1 MFGVR
6 RRNVARYEAHV
17 AKLDNRSGFIDLFW
31 PGVLLVEQKSAG
43 RDLRKAYQQAGEYFD
58 ALPDRE
64 RPRYILASFQRGNV
78 KNYVSG
84 TGSMP
89 QLTDINKKNIP
100 SQSRLRIG
108 VDVGG
113 TFTDFVLRDEA
124 SGASWFAKTLSTPSD
139 PARAI
144 LDGIDRLASARAF
157 RLADIGRI
165 LIATT
170 VATNAILERKGGR
183 TALVTTRGFR
193 DVLIMGR
200 SKRFDTY
207 DLWLDKPLPLV
218 PRRAIHEVDE
228 RIDHAGEVLRPVEP
242 DSVAAVAERI
252 AADGVES
259 VAVCLLHAYANP
271 AHEREVG
278 AFLADRLG
286 APPRD
291 REVSISLSSD
301 VSPRR
306 REYERTSTVVANA
319 YVKPIVGRFL
329 SELEAAFAA
338 LGFTGE
344 LHVMQSNGGLTT
356 PALAREYP
364 VNIIESGPAAGVLA
378 CRTTGIREGVKHLIT
393 FDMGGTTAKVGVI
406 DGGEPAITSTFEVDG
421 VNLRKWSGLP
431 LDVPAVELVEV
442 GAGGGSIASTGIG
455 LVTVGPQSAGAEPG
469 PVCYGRGG
477 GRATLTDAN
486 LVLGYL
492 DPAFF
497 AGGRIRIDGG
507 AAERAMRDQIGTP
520 LGLDPASAA
529 WGVHCIANANMER
542 ALRSMSIERGR
553 DPRDHAM
560 VAFGGAGPL
569 HACELARALGVPQVI
584 VPWGAGVASAIGLL
598 EAERNL
604 TVSLTRTIGL
614 DTPGAADELAGLFA
628 GLEERAREL
637 IGAAGGGPIAWQRHA
652 HVRYAGQGFELRVA
666 IPAGPVGDEF
676 PGRVREAFDSA
687 YEAQYG
693 YARRDQP
700 AEGTDWF
707 LTGGPEEAPAEE
719 TEPRPDGHARRGEAA
734 EAGNKGCPGTDR
746 ITAGTQSRANDRH
759 AADSSDPV
767 PAGTVAA
774 WLPGASGGGGRV
786 DWPVFDRRALHA
798 GDRLAGPAI
807 VAERESTTLL
817 PAGDTARV
825 SAEGNL
831 LIEVSARE
839 RRS

>member
-1 MFGVR
+1 MLR
-6 RRNVARYEAHV
+6 LA
-17 AKLDNRSGFIDLFW
+17 ID
-31 PGVLLVEQKSAG
+31 
-43 RDLRKAYQQAGEYFD
+43 
-58 ALPDRE
+58 
-64 RPRYILASFQRGNV
+64 
-78 KNYVSG
+78 
-84 TGSMP
+84 T
-89 QLTDINKKNIP
+89 
-100 SQSRLRIG
+100 
-108 VDVGG
+108 GG

-139 PARAI
+139 PARAT
-144 LDGIDRLASARAF
+144 LEGIDRLASVRPF
-157 RLADIGRI
+157 RLADVDEI

-170 VATNAILERKGGR
+170 VATNAVLERRGGR

-207 DLWLDKPLPLV
+207 DLWLDKPRPLV

-228 RIDHAGEVLRPVEP
+228 RIGPDGEVLAPLDP
-242 DSVAAVAERI
+242 DSVAAVADRL

-259 VAVCLLHAYANP
+259 VAVSLLHAYANP
-271 AHEREVG
+271 AHERAARAV
-278 AFLADRLG
+278 LAERLG
-286 APPRD
+286 DPARN
-291 REVSISLSSD
+291 REVPISLSSD

-329 SELEAAFAA
+329 AELEAAFAS

-344 LHVMQSNGGLTT
+344 LRVMQSNGGLTT

-378 CRTTGIREGVKHLIT
+378 CRATGARERLSHVIT

-406 DGGEPAITSTFEVDG
+406 DDGEPAITSTFEVDG
-421 VNLRKWSGLP
+421 VNLRRWSGLP
-431 LDVPAVELVEV
+431 LGVPAVELVEI
-442 GAGGGSIASTGIG
+442 GAGGGSIASTRLG
-455 LVTVGPQSAGAEPG
+455 LVAVGPQSAGAEPG

-492 DPAFF
+492 DPKSF
-497 AGGRIRIDGG
+497 AGGQIRLDRG
-507 AAERAMRDQIGTP
+507 AAERATREQIGEP
-520 LGLDPASAA
+520 LGLDLAAAA
-529 WGVHCIANANMER
+529 WGVHRIANANMER

-553 DPRDHAM
+553 DPRDYAL

-569 HACELARALGVPQVI
+569 HACALARALGIPRVI
-584 VPWGAGVASAIGLL
+584 VPRGAGVASAIGLL

-614 DTPGAADELAGLFA
+614 DGPEAASELAGLFA
-628 GLEERAREL
+628 GLEARAREL
-637 IGAAGGGPIAWQRHA
+637 IGGSGGRPIAWQRHA
-652 HVRYAGQGFELRVA
+652 HLRYAGQGFELRVA
-666 IPAGPVGDEF
+666 IPAGPIDGEF
-676 PGRVREAFDSA
+676 PARAREAFDSR
-687 YEAQYG
+687 YEAEYG
-693 YARRDQP
+693 YAQRDEP

-707 LTGGPEEAPAEE
+707 LTGGPGGDPAPA
-719 TEPRPDGHARRGEAA
+719 TASGSTGDSGRGAR
-734 EAGNKGCPGTDR
+734 TDR
-746 ITAGTQSRANDRH
+746 KGP
-759 AADSSDPV
+759 DSGPQTHPNPHPDP
-767 PAGTVAA
+767 PRS
-774 WLPGASGGGGRV
+774 GATGEGGRV
-786 DWPVFDRRALHA
+786 AGSTRPAPIGTVSAWLADASDGSGGAWADWPVFDRDGLRT

-825 SAEGNL
+825 SGEGNL
-831 LIEVSARE
+831 LIDVSARE
-839 RRS
+839 GSAPP

>member
-1 MFGVR
+1 MLR
-6 RRNVARYEAHV
+6 LA
-17 AKLDNRSGFIDLFW
+17 ID
-31 PGVLLVEQKSAG
+31 
-43 RDLRKAYQQAGEYFD
+43 
-58 ALPDRE
+58 
-64 RPRYILASFQRGNV
+64 
-78 KNYVSG
+78 
-84 TGSMP
+84 T
-89 QLTDINKKNIP
+89 
-100 SQSRLRIG
+100 
-108 VDVGG
+108 GG

-124 SGASWFAKTLSTPSD
+124 SGDSWFAKTLSTPSD
-139 PARAI
+139 PARAT
-144 LDGIDRLASARAF
+144 LEGIDRLASVRAF
-157 RLADIGRI
+157 RLAEVGQI

-207 DLWLDKPLPLV
+207 DLWLDKPRPLV

-228 RIDHAGEVLRPVEP
+228 RIGADGEVLQALDP
-242 DSVAAVAERI
+242 DSVAAVADRL
-252 AADGVES
+252 AADAVES

-271 AHEREVG
+271 AHERAAG
-278 AFLADRLG
+278 ALLAERLG
-286 APPRD
+286 GPPRN

-329 SELEAAFAA
+329 AELEAAFASR
-338 LGFTGE
+338 GFAGE

-378 CRTTGIREGVKHLIT
+378 CRATGARERVGHVIT

-406 DGGEPAITSTFEVDG
+406 DDGEPAITSTFEVDG

-431 LDVPAVELVEV
+431 LDVPAVELVEI
-442 GAGGGSIASTGIG
+442 GAGGGSIASTGLG
-455 LVTVGPQSAGAEPG
+455 LVTVGPESAGAEPG

-492 DPAFF
+492 DPESF
-497 AGGRIRIDGG
+497 AGGQIRIDRG
-507 AAERAMRDQIGTP
+507 AAERATREQIGEP
-520 LGLDPASAA
+520 LGLDLAAAA
-529 WGVHCIANANMER
+529 WGVHRIANANMER

-553 DPRDHAM
+553 DPRDYAL

-569 HACELARALGVPQVI
+569 HACELARALGIPRVI
-584 VPWGAGVASAIGLL
+584 VPRGAGVASAIGLL
-598 EAERNL
+598 EAERNF
-604 TVSLTRTIGL
+604 TVSLTRTIEL
-614 DTPGAADELAGLFA
+614 DATGAAGELAGLFA
-628 GLEERAREL
+628 GLEERARDL
-637 IGAAGGGPIAWQRHA
+637 IGASGGRPVAWQRHA

-666 IPAGPVGDEF
+666 IPAGPIDDEF
-676 PGRVREAFDSA
+676 PKRAREAFDSR
-687 YEAQYG
+687 YEAEYG
-693 YARRDQP
+693 YAQRDQA

-707 LTGGPEEAPAEE
+707 LTGGPGDAPAAVSW
-719 TEPRPDGHARRGEAA
+719 TAKGSGRGAPSGPGAGPD
-734 EAGNKGCPGTDR
+734 
-746 ITAGTQSRANDRH
+746 AGTSPGPGAGPD
-759 AADSSDPV
+759 
-767 PAGTVAA
+767 AGTSPDTPANGAGAGADDSGPPEPIGTVTA
-774 WLPGASGGGGRV
+774 WLADASGRGAWA
-786 DWPVFDRRALHA
+786 DWPVFDRSGLRAGA
-798 GDRLAGPAI
+798 RLAGPAI

-825 SAEGNL
+825 SGEGNL
-831 LIEVSARE
+831 LVDVSARE
-839 RRS
+839 RNG

>member
-1 MFGVR
+1 M
-6 RRNVARYEAHV
+6 
-17 AKLDNRSGFIDLFW
+17 
-31 PGVLLVEQKSAG
+31 
-43 RDLRKAYQQAGEYFD
+43 LR
-58 ALPDRE
+58 L
-64 RPRYILASFQRGNV
+64 
-78 KNYVSG
+78 
-84 TGSMP
+84 
-89 QLTDINKKNIP
+89 
-100 SQSRLRIG
+100 G
-108 VDVGG
+108 VDTGG

-139 PARAI
+139 PARAT
-144 LDGIDRLASARAF
+144 LEGIERLASLRPF
-157 RLADIGRI
+157 RLADVGEI

-228 RIDHAGEVLRPVEP
+228 RIGPDGEVLAPLDP
-242 DSVAAVAERI
+242 DSVAAVAERL

-259 VAVCLLHAYANP
+259 VAVSLLHAYANP
-271 AHEREVG
+271 AHER
-278 AFLADRLG
+278 AARAILAERLG
-286 APPRD
+286 GPARN
-291 REVSISLSSD
+291 REVPISLSSD

-329 SELEAAFAA
+329 AELEAAFAS

-344 LHVMQSNGGLTT
+344 LRVMQSNGGLTT

-378 CRTTGIREGVKHLIT
+378 CRATGARERLSHVIT

-406 DGGEPAITSTFEVDG
+406 DDGEPAITSTFEVDG

-431 LDVPAVELVEV
+431 LDVPAVELVEI
-442 GAGGGSIASTGIG
+442 GAGGGSIASSRLG
-455 LVTVGPQSAGAEPG
+455 LVAVGPESAGAEPG

-492 DPAFF
+492 DPESF
-497 AGGRIRIDGG
+497 AGGQIRIDRG
-507 AAERAMRDQIGTP
+507 AAERATREQIGEP
-520 LGLDPASAA
+520 LGLGLAAAA
-529 WGVHCIANANMER
+529 WGVHHVANANMER

-553 DPRDHAM
+553 DPRDYAL

-569 HACELARALGVPQVI
+569 HACELARALGIPRVI
-584 VPWGAGVASAIGLL
+584 VPRGAGVASAIGLL
-598 EAERNL
+598 EAERSL

-614 DTPGAADELAGLFA
+614 DGPEAAGELAGLFA
-628 GLEERAREL
+628 GLEARARAL
-637 IGAAGGGPIAWQRHA
+637 IGGSGGRPIAWQRHA
-652 HVRYAGQGFELRVA
+652 HLRYAGQGFELRVA
-666 IPAGPVGDEF
+666 IPDGPIDDGF
-676 PGRVREAFDSA
+676 PARAREAFDSR
-687 YEAQYG
+687 YEAEYG
-693 YARRDQP
+693 YAQRDEP

-707 LTGGPEEAPAEE
+707 LTGGPGGDPARAPAPDPAPTPDPTPASGS
-719 TEPRPDGHARRGEAA
+719 TEGPGHDARADREDAGSNPQAHPGPPRSGATGE
-734 EAGNKGCPGTDR
+734 GGR
-746 ITAGTQSRANDRH
+746 
-759 AADSSDPV
+759 
-767 PAGTVAA
+767 PAGSVRPAPIGTVTA
-774 WLPGASGGGGRV
+774 WLADAPAGGGGAWA
-786 DWPVFDRRALHA
+786 DWPVFDRDGLRT

-825 SAEGNL
+825 SGEGNL
-831 LIEVSARE
+831 LIDVSARQG
-839 RRS
+839 STPP

>member
-1 MFGVR
+1 MLRLG
-6 RRNVARYEAHV
+6 
-17 AKLDNRSGFIDLFW
+17 ID
-31 PGVLLVEQKSAG
+31 
-43 RDLRKAYQQAGEYFD
+43 
-58 ALPDRE
+58 
-64 RPRYILASFQRGNV
+64 
-78 KNYVSG
+78 
-84 TGSMP
+84 T
-89 QLTDINKKNIP
+89 
-100 SQSRLRIG
+100 
-108 VDVGG
+108 GG

-139 PARAI
+139 PARAT
-144 LDGIDRLASARAF
+144 LEGIERLASVRPF
-157 RLADIGRI
+157 RLADVGEI

-207 DLWLDKPLPLV
+207 DLWLDKPRPLV

-228 RIDHAGEVLRPVEP
+228 RIGPDGEVLAPLDP
-242 DSVAAVAERI
+242 DSVAGVAERL

-259 VAVCLLHAYANP
+259 VAVSLLHAYANP
-271 AHEREVG
+271 AHER
-278 AFLADRLG
+278 AARAILAERLG
-286 APPRD
+286 GPARN
-291 REVSISLSSD
+291 REVPISLSSD

-329 SELEAAFAA
+329 AELEAAFAS
-338 LGFTGE
+338 LGFAGE
-344 LHVMQSNGGLTT
+344 LRVMQSNGGLTT

-378 CRTTGIREGVKHLIT
+378 CRATGARERLSHVIT

-406 DGGEPAITSTFEVDG
+406 DDGEPAITSTFEVDG

-431 LDVPAVELVEV
+431 LDVPAVELVEI
-442 GAGGGSIASTGIG
+442 GAGGGSIASTRLG
-455 LVTVGPQSAGAEPG
+455 LVAVGPESAGAEPG

-492 DPAFF
+492 DPESF
-497 AGGRIRIDGG
+497 AGGQIRIDRGE
-507 AAERAMRDQIGTP
+507 AERATRGQIGEP
-520 LGLDPASAA
+520 LGLDLAAAA
-529 WGVHCIANANMER
+529 WGVHRIANANMER

-553 DPRDHAM
+553 DPRDYAL

-569 HACELARALGVPQVI
+569 HACALARALGIPRVI
-584 VPWGAGVASAIGLL
+584 VPRGAGVASAIGLL

-614 DTPGAADELAGLFA
+614 DGPEAASELAGLFA
-628 GLEERAREL
+628 GLEARAREL
-637 IGAAGGGPIAWQRHA
+637 IGGSGGRPIAWQRHA
-652 HVRYAGQGFELRVA
+652 HLRYAGQGFELRVA
-666 IPAGPVGDEF
+666 IPDGPIDDGF
-676 PGRVREAFDSA
+676 PARTREAFDSR
-687 YEAQYG
+687 YEAEYG
-693 YARRDQP
+693 YAQRDEP

-707 LTGGPEEAPAEE
+707 LTGGPGGDPAPARGSAGGPGHGVGADRED
-719 TEPRPDGHARRGEAA
+719 TDADSQTHPDPPRSGATGEGGRAGSSGHPAPIGTITAWLADAPDG
-734 EAGNKGCPGTDR
+734 
-746 ITAGTQSRANDRH
+746 
-759 AADSSDPV
+759 
-767 PAGTVAA
+767 
-774 WLPGASGGGGRV
+774 SGGAWA
-786 DWPVFDRRALHA
+786 DWPVFDRDGLRA

-825 SAEGNL
+825 SGEGNL
-831 LIEVSARE
+831 LIDVSARE
-839 RRS
+839 GSTPP

>member
-1 MFGVR
+1 VLR
-6 RRNVARYEAHV
+6 LA
-17 AKLDNRSGFIDLFW
+17 ID
-31 PGVLLVEQKSAG
+31 
-43 RDLRKAYQQAGEYFD
+43 
-58 ALPDRE
+58 
-64 RPRYILASFQRGNV
+64 
-78 KNYVSG
+78 
-84 TGSMP
+84 T
-89 QLTDINKKNIP
+89 
-100 SQSRLRIG
+100 
-108 VDVGG
+108 GG
-113 TFTDFVLRDEA
+113 TFTDFVLRDHA

-139 PARAI
+139 PARAT
-144 LDGIDRLASARAF
+144 LEGIDRLASVRPF
-157 RLADIGRI
+157 RLAAVGEIR
-165 LIATT
+165 IATT

-207 DLWLDKPLPLV
+207 DLWLDKPRPLV

-228 RIDHAGEVLRPVEP
+228 RIGPDGEVLAPLDP
-242 DSVAAVAERI
+242 DSVAAVAERL

-259 VAVCLLHAYANP
+259 VAVSLLHAYANP
-271 AHEREVG
+271 AHERAARAV
-278 AFLADRLG
+278 LAERLEG
-286 APPRD
+286 PARN

-329 SELEAAFAA
+329 AELEAAFAS

-344 LHVMQSNGGLTT
+344 LRVMQSNGGLTT

-378 CRTTGIREGVKHLIT
+378 CRATGARERLSHVIT

-406 DGGEPAITSTFEVDG
+406 DDGEPAITSTFEVDG

-431 LDVPAVELVEV
+431 LDVPAVELVEI
-442 GAGGGSIASTGIG
+442 GAGGGSIASTRLG
-455 LVTVGPQSAGAEPG
+455 LVAVGPESAGAEPG

-492 DPAFF
+492 DPESF
-497 AGGRIRIDGG
+497 AGGQIRIDRR
-507 AAERAMRDQIGTP
+507 AAERATREQIGEP
-520 LGLDPASAA
+520 LGLDLAAAA
-529 WGVHCIANANMER
+529 WGVHRIANANMER

-553 DPRDHAM
+553 DPRDYAL

-569 HACELARALGVPQVI
+569 HACELARALGIPQVI
-584 VPWGAGVASAIGLL
+584 VPRGAGVASAIGLL

-614 DTPGAADELAGLFA
+614 DGPEAASELAGLFA
-628 GLEERAREL
+628 GLEARARAL
-637 IGAAGGGPIAWQRHA
+637 IGGSGGRPIAWQRHA
-652 HVRYAGQGFELRVA
+652 HLRYAGQGFELRVA
-666 IPAGPVGDEF
+666 IPDGPIDDEF
-676 PGRVREAFDSA
+676 PTRAREAFHSR
-687 YEAQYG
+687 YEAEYG
-693 YARRDQP
+693 YAQRDEP

-707 LTGGPEEAPAEE
+707 LTGGPGGDPAPAPASGS
-719 TEPRPDGHARRGEAA
+719 TGGPGRDPRADREDAVPDPHPGPPRSGATGEGGRAAGSAR
-734 EAGNKGCPGTDR
+734 PTP
-746 ITAGTQSRANDRH
+746 I
-759 AADSSDPV
+759 
-767 PAGTVAA
+767 GTVTA
-774 WLPGASGGGGRV
+774 WLADASTGSGGAWT
-786 DWPVFDRRALHA
+786 DCAVFDRDGLRA
-798 GDRLAGPAI
+798 GDRLGGPAI

-825 SAEGNL
+825 SGEGNL
-831 LIEVSARE
+831 LIDVSARE
-839 RRS
+839 GSSPP

>member
-1 MFGVR
+1 M
-6 RRNVARYEAHV
+6 
-17 AKLDNRSGFIDLFW
+17 
-31 PGVLLVEQKSAG
+31 
-43 RDLRKAYQQAGEYFD
+43 LR
-58 ALPDRE
+58 L
-64 RPRYILASFQRGNV
+64 S
-78 KNYVSG
+78 
-84 TGSMP
+84 
-89 QLTDINKKNIP
+89 
-100 SQSRLRIG
+100 
-108 VDVGG
+108 VDTGG

-139 PARAI
+139 PARAT
-144 LDGIDRLASARAF
+144 LEGIERLASVRPF
-157 RLADIGRI
+157 RLADVGEI

-200 SKRFDTY
+200 AKRFDTY
-207 DLWLDKPLPLV
+207 DLWLDKPRPLV

-228 RIDHAGEVLRPVEP
+228 RIGPDGEVLAPLDP
-242 DSVAAVAERI
+242 DSVAAVAERL

-259 VAVCLLHAYANP
+259 VAVSLLHAYANP
-271 AHEREVG
+271 AHERAARAV
-278 AFLADRLG
+278 LAERLG
-286 APPRD
+286 GPARNRKVP
-291 REVSISLSSD
+291 ISLSSD

-329 SELEAAFAA
+329 AELEAAFAS
-338 LGFTGE
+338 LGFAGE
-344 LHVMQSNGGLTT
+344 LRVMQSNGGLTT

-378 CRTTGIREGVKHLIT
+378 CRATGARERLSHVIT

-406 DGGEPAITSTFEVDG
+406 DDGEPAITSTFEVDG

-431 LDVPAVELVEV
+431 LDVPAVELVEI
-442 GAGGGSIASTGIG
+442 GAGGGSIASTRLG
-455 LVTVGPQSAGAEPG
+455 LVAVGPESAGAEPG

-492 DPAFF
+492 DPDSF
-497 AGGRIRIDGG
+497 AGGQIRIDRG
-507 AAERAMRDQIGTP
+507 AAERATREQIGEP
-520 LGLDPASAA
+520 LGLDLAAAA
-529 WGVHCIANANMER
+529 WGVHRIANANMER

-553 DPRDHAM
+553 DPRDYAL

-569 HACELARALGVPQVI
+569 HACELARALGIPRVI
-584 VPWGAGVASAIGLL
+584 VPRGAGVASAIGLL

-614 DTPGAADELAGLFA
+614 DGPEAASELAGLFA
-628 GLEERAREL
+628 GLEARAREL
-637 IGAAGGGPIAWQRHA
+637 IGGSGGRPIAWQRHA
-652 HVRYAGQGFELRVA
+652 HLRYAGQGFELRVA
-666 IPAGPVGDEF
+666 IPAGPIDAAF
-676 PGRVREAFDSA
+676 PARAREAFDSR
-687 YEAQYG
+687 YEAEYG
-693 YARRDQP
+693 YAQRDEP

-707 LTGGPEEAPAEE
+707 LTGGPGGDPAPAPASGPTGGPGRTARADREDADP
-719 TEPRPDGHARRGEAA
+719 EPHPDPPRSGATGDGGRAAGSARPA
-734 EAGNKGCPGTDR
+734 P
-746 ITAGTQSRANDRH
+746 I
-759 AADSSDPV
+759 
-767 PAGTVAA
+767 GTVTA
-774 WLPGASGGGGRV
+774 WLADASDGSGGAWA
-786 DWPVFDRRALHA
+786 DWPVFDRDGLRA

-825 SAEGNL
+825 SGEGNL
-831 LIEVSARE
+831 LIDVSARE
-839 RRS
+839 GSTPP